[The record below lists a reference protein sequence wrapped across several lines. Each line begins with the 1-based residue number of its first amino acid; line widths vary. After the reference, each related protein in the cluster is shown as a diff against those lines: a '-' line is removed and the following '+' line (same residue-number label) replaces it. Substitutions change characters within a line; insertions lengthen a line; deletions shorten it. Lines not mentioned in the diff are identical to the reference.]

1 MNKEI
6 KIRPEQENDF
16 QAVRE
21 VVELAFRDVE
31 DSDQSEPYL
40 VERLRKTDAYIPEL
54 SLVAE
59 LNGEIIGHLMM
70 SKVEIVSED
79 QSVISLGLAPV
90 SVVPKY
96 QRIGVGSALIRE
108 AHKRAGELGYKSAVL
123 LGHKDY
129 YPRFGYKRAIVS
141 ALSSHSMSPAN
152 IAWLFELAPEGLKNV
167 HGMIK
172 YANLL
177 WSENWTG
184 NEMRRTY
191 PISFH
196 QII

>member
-6 KIRPEQENDF
+6 KIRQEQENDF

-129 YPRFGYKRAIVS
+129 YPRFGYKRAIDFGIEFPFDVPS
-141 ALSSHSMSPAN
+141 EYCMVV
-152 IAWLFELAPEGLKNV
+152 ELAPEGLKNV
-167 HGMIK
+167 DGMIK
-172 YANLL
+172 YAKPFM
-177 WSENWTG
+177 E
-184 NEMRRTY
+184 
-191 PISFH
+191 
-196 QII
+196 

>member
-70 SKVEIVSED
+70 SKGGNRIRRPKRDLSWASTGFGGTE
-79 QSVISLGLAPV
+79 
-90 SVVPKY
+90 VPKDW
-96 QRIGVGSALIRE
+96 R
-108 AHKRAGELGYKSAVL
+108 
-123 LGHKDY
+123 
-129 YPRFGYKRAIVS
+129 
-141 ALSSHSMSPAN
+141 
-152 IAWLFELAPEGLKNV
+152 W
-167 HGMIK
+167 
-172 YANLL
+172 
-177 WSENWTG
+177 
-184 NEMRRTY
+184 
-191 PISFH
+191 
-196 QII
+196 

>member
-54 SLVAE
+54 SFVAE

-108 AHKRAGELGYKSAVL
+108 AHKRAGELGYKSAV
-123 LGHKDY
+123 
-129 YPRFGYKRAIVS
+129 GYKRAIDFGIEFPFDVPS
-141 ALSSHSMSPAN
+141 EYCMVV
-152 IAWLFELAPEGLKNV
+152 ELAPEGLKNV

-172 YANLL
+172 YAKPFM
-177 WSENWTG
+177 E
-184 NEMRRTY
+184 
-191 PISFH
+191 
-196 QII
+196 

>member
-54 SLVAE
+54 SFVAE

-79 QSVISLGLAPV
+79 QSV

-129 YPRFGYKRAIVS
+129 YPRFGYKRAIDFGIEFPFDVPS
-141 ALSSHSMSPAN
+141 EYCMVV
-152 IAWLFELAPEGLKNV
+152 ELAPEGLKNV

-172 YANLL
+172 YAKPFM
-177 WSENWTG
+177 E
-184 NEMRRTY
+184 
-191 PISFH
+191 
-196 QII
+196 

>member
-54 SLVAE
+54 SFVAE

-123 LGHKDY
+123 LGLRIIIRDSDIKG
-129 YPRFGYKRAIVS
+129 RLIS

-152 IAWLFELAPEGLKNV
+152 IAWLSSWHRKD
-167 HGMIK
+167 
-172 YANLL
+172 
-177 WSENWTG
+177 S
-184 NEMRRTY
+184 RTCME
-191 PISFH
+191 
-196 QII
+196 

>member
-6 KIRPEQENDF
+6 KIRQEQENDF

-40 VERLRKTDAYIPEL
+40 V
-54 SLVAE
+54 
-59 LNGEIIGHLMM
+59 GHLMM

-108 AHKRAGELGYKSAVL
+108 AHKRAGELGYKSVVL

-129 YPRFGYKRAIVS
+129 YPRFGYKRAIDFGIEFPFDVPS
-141 ALSSHSMSPAN
+141 EYCMVV
-152 IAWLFELAPEGLKNV
+152 ELAPEGLKNV

-172 YANLL
+172 YAKPFM
-177 WSENWTG
+177 E
-184 NEMRRTY
+184 
-191 PISFH
+191 
-196 QII
+196 

>member
-6 KIRPEQENDF
+6 KIRQEQENDF

-108 AHKRAGELGYKSAVL
+108 AHKRAGEL
-123 LGHKDY
+123 DY
-129 YPRFGYKRAIVS
+129 YPRCGYKRAIDFGIEFPFDVPS
-141 ALSSHSMSPAN
+141 EYCMVV
-152 IAWLFELAPEGLKNV
+152 ELAPEGLKNV

-172 YANLL
+172 YAKPFM
-177 WSENWTG
+177 E
-184 NEMRRTY
+184 
-191 PISFH
+191 
-196 QII
+196 

>member
-21 VVELAFRDVE
+21 VVELAFRNVE

-90 SVVPKY
+90 
-96 QRIGVGSALIRE
+96 GSALIRE

-129 YPRFGYKRAIVS
+129 YPRFGYKRAIDFGIEFPFDVPS
-141 ALSSHSMSPAN
+141 EYCMVV
-152 IAWLFELAPEGLKNV
+152 ELAPEGLKNV

-172 YANLL
+172 YAKPFM
-177 WSENWTG
+177 E
-184 NEMRRTY
+184 
-191 PISFH
+191 
-196 QII
+196 

>member
-21 VVELAFRDVE
+21 VVELAFRNVE

-123 LGHKDY
+123 LGHMIIIRDSDIKG
-129 YPRFGYKRAIVS
+129 RLIS

-152 IAWLFELAPEGLKNV
+152 IAWLSSWHRKD
-167 HGMIK
+167 
-172 YANLL
+172 
-177 WSENWTG
+177 S
-184 NEMRRTY
+184 RTCME
-191 PISFH
+191 
-196 QII
+196 

>member
-6 KIRPEQENDF
+6 KIRQEQENDF

-79 QSVISLGLAPV
+79 QSVISL
-90 SVVPKY
+90 
-96 QRIGVGSALIRE
+96 E
-108 AHKRAGELGYKSAVL
+108 AHKRAGELGYKSVVL

-129 YPRFGYKRAIVS
+129 YPRFGYKRAIDFGIEFPFDVPS
-141 ALSSHSMSPAN
+141 EYCMVV
-152 IAWLFELAPEGLKNV
+152 ELAPEGLKNV

-172 YANLL
+172 YAKPFM
-177 WSENWTG
+177 E
-184 NEMRRTY
+184 
-191 PISFH
+191 
-196 QII
+196 

>member
-129 YPRFGYKRAIVS
+129 YPRFGYKGRLIS

-152 IAWLFELAPEGLKNV
+152 IAWLSSWHRKD
-167 HGMIK
+167 
-172 YANLL
+172 
-177 WSENWTG
+177 S
-184 NEMRRTY
+184 RTCME
-191 PISFH
+191 
-196 QII
+196 

>member
-21 VVELAFRDVE
+21 VVELAFRNVE

-108 AHKRAGELGYKSAVL
+108 AHKRERES
-123 LGHKDY
+123 
-129 YPRFGYKRAIVS
+129 
-141 ALSSHSMSPAN
+141 
-152 IAWLFELAPEGLKNV
+152 
-167 HGMIK
+167 
-172 YANLL
+172 
-177 WSENWTG
+177 
-184 NEMRRTY
+184 
-191 PISFH
+191 
-196 QII
+196 

>member
-70 SKVEIVSED
+70 SKVKSYPKNKTWTP
-79 QSVISLGLAPV
+79 LGLHPV
-90 SVVPKY
+90 RLFRSTKGLAVV
-96 QRIGVGSALIRE
+96 AL
-108 AHKRAGELGYKSAVL
+108 
-123 LGHKDY
+123 
-129 YPRFGYKRAIVS
+129 
-141 ALSSHSMSPAN
+141 
-152 IAWLFELAPEGLKNV
+152 
-167 HGMIK
+167 
-172 YANLL
+172 
-177 WSENWTG
+177 
-184 NEMRRTY
+184 
-191 PISFH
+191 
-196 QII
+196 

>member
-6 KIRPEQENDF
+6 KIRQEQENDF

-129 YPRFGYKRAIVS
+129 YPRFGYKRAIDFGIEFPFDGPSEYCMVV
-141 ALSSHSMSPAN
+141 
-152 IAWLFELAPEGLKNV
+152 ELAPEGLKNV

-172 YANLL
+172 YAKPFM
-177 WSENWTG
+177 E
-184 NEMRRTY
+184 
-191 PISFH
+191 
-196 QII
+196 

>member
-6 KIRPEQENDF
+6 KIRQEQENDF

-79 QSVISLGLAPV
+79 PSVISLGLAPV

-123 LGHKDY
+123 LDIRIIIRDSDIKG
-129 YPRFGYKRAIVS
+129 RLIS

-152 IAWLFELAPEGLKNV
+152 IAWLSSWHRKD
-167 HGMIK
+167 
-172 YANLL
+172 
-177 WSENWTG
+177 S
-184 NEMRRTY
+184 RTCME
-191 PISFH
+191 
-196 QII
+196 

>member
-21 VVELAFRDVE
+21 VVELAFRNVE

-108 AHKRAGELGYKSAVL
+108 AHKRAGELG
-123 LGHKDY
+123 HKDY
-129 YPRFGYKRAIVS
+129 YPRFGYKRAIDFGIEFPFDVPS
-141 ALSSHSMSPAN
+141 EYCMVV
-152 IAWLFELAPEGLKNV
+152 ELAPEGLKNV

-172 YANLL
+172 YAKPFM
-177 WSENWTG
+177 E
-184 NEMRRTY
+184 
-191 PISFH
+191 
-196 QII
+196 

>member
-108 AHKRAGELGYKSAVL
+108 AHKRAGELGYKSIIIRDSDIKGRL
-123 LGHKDY
+123 
-129 YPRFGYKRAIVS
+129 IS

-152 IAWLFELAPEGLKNV
+152 IAWLSSWHRKD
-167 HGMIK
+167 
-172 YANLL
+172 
-177 WSENWTG
+177 S
-184 NEMRRTY
+184 RTCME
-191 PISFH
+191 
-196 QII
+196 

>member
-40 VERLRKTDAYIPEL
+40 VERLRKT
-54 SLVAE
+54 
-59 LNGEIIGHLMM
+59 
-70 SKVEIVSED
+70 
-79 QSVISLGLAPV
+79 
-90 SVVPKY
+90 VVPKY

-129 YPRFGYKRAIVS
+129 YPRFGYKRAIDFGIEFPFDVPS
-141 ALSSHSMSPAN
+141 EYCMVV
-152 IAWLFELAPEGLKNV
+152 ELAPEGLKNV

-172 YANLL
+172 YAKPFM
-177 WSENWTG
+177 E
-184 NEMRRTY
+184 
-191 PISFH
+191 
-196 QII
+196 

>member
-123 LGHKDY
+123 LGHKDII
-129 YPRFGYKRAIVS
+129 RDSDIKGRLIS

-152 IAWLFELAPEGLKNV
+152 IAWLSSWHRKD
-167 HGMIK
+167 
-172 YANLL
+172 
-177 WSENWTG
+177 S
-184 NEMRRTY
+184 RTCME
-191 PISFH
+191 
-196 QII
+196 

>member
-59 LNGEIIGHLMM
+59 LNGEIRRPKRDLSWASTGFGGT
-70 SKVEIVSED
+70 E
-79 QSVISLGLAPV
+79 
-90 SVVPKY
+90 VPKDW
-96 QRIGVGSALIRE
+96 R
-108 AHKRAGELGYKSAVL
+108 
-123 LGHKDY
+123 
-129 YPRFGYKRAIVS
+129 
-141 ALSSHSMSPAN
+141 
-152 IAWLFELAPEGLKNV
+152 W
-167 HGMIK
+167 
-172 YANLL
+172 
-177 WSENWTG
+177 
-184 NEMRRTY
+184 
-191 PISFH
+191 
-196 QII
+196 